1 MEYQRDVLAQ
11 EVGAFAGLRG
21 VKVEKR
27 LELLGD
33 LLLDLVVLGPIL
45 QRTMSASEQGKKT
58 RTKTRA
64 TTTSTRSLVLT
75 PRVHT
80 PFRTTAYLC
89 KQKSND
95 KHQHHLPKLPCAA
108 LRVRWCVCACAGRN
122 RKRKIVAWEI
132 EGNGEGELFGSG
144 ENVRRR

>member
-45 QRTMSASEQGKKT
+45 QRTTPASEQGKKT
-58 RTKTRA
+58 RTKIKKCKDLVPEVSPRSKTA
-64 TTTSTRSLVLT
+64 TM
-75 PRVHT
+75 
-80 PFRTTAYLC
+80 
-89 KQKSND
+89 
-95 KHQHHLPKLPCAA
+95 
-108 LRVRWCVCACAGRN
+108 
-122 RKRKIVAWEI
+122 
-132 EGNGEGELFGSG
+132 
-144 ENVRRR
+144 